1 MYPRGS
7 MKRGLLV
14 FFLTVLSCPSS
25 YPNTN
30 QAPDNI
36 FDPAP
41 WLEDFHQVLSEMS
54 SHYANLERAVDD
66 RKMDLP
72 RVRLDTEAK
81 LRAASNERDAR
92 RILDQFMA
100 SFGDGH

>member
-1 MYPRGS
+1 

-14 FFLTVLSCPSS
+14 FFLIVLTGPSS
-25 YPNTN
+25 YSNMN
-30 QAPDNI
+30 QAPANI
-36 FDPAP
+36 LDPAP

-72 RVRLDTEAK
+72 RLRLDTEAK
-81 LRAASNERDAR
+81 LRAATNELDAR
-92 RILDQFMA
+92 RILD
-100 SFGDGH
+100 